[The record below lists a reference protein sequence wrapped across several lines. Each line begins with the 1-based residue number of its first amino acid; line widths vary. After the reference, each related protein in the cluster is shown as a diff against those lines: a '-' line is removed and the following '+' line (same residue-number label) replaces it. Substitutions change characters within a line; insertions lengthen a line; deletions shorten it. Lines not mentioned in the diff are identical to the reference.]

1 MNAVVGQESN
11 IMKLKNLLNILN
23 YDVNYK
29 IEVFDYPV
37 VYINHNEIDE
47 IMKLYDY
54 DVLWINKEFTI
65 YLTKNIKQ
73 VDRAILGHIFSE
85 IAYKIKNAI
94 YDEYLDIYSENVQ
107 MIDNFSFDPQ
117 IGDNHDYRIY
127 LSEDK
132 KRWCVSYYNAYE
144 LDMKDIYHHKG
155 CPNLS
160 KDEINIKI

>member
-37 VYINHNEIDE
+37 VYINYNEIDE

-85 IAYKIKNAI
+85 IAYKNGIVAI
-94 YDEYLDIYSENVQ
+94 PPPTAKSPVLANS
-107 MIDNFSFDPQ
+107 
-117 IGDNHDYRIY
+117 
-127 LSEDK
+127 
-132 KRWCVSYYNAYE
+132 
-144 LDMKDIYHHKG
+144 
-155 CPNLS
+155 
-160 KDEINIKI
+160 